1 MLTRTRPAL
10 GNTHRHRR
18 SATRRAFTLI
28 EVLIVI
34 AIVLAIG
41 GLVAVN
47 LIPKKD
53 QADKDLTLVQMDQI
67 ANALKLFKLD
77 MKRYPTEEEGLQA
90 LWSKDAIEDEQ
101 EAERWVSAYLENPMS
116 TDNWDTEWIYR
127 NPSEERGE
135 GHYDLISAG
144 PDKEEG
150 TEDDI
155 TLMDRFRDSEGE
167 LDESFDDFNVEG

>member
-1 MLTRTRPAL
+1 MTDKSRVI
-10 GNTHRHRR
+10 RR
-18 SATRRAFTLI
+18 LRGREARLSRGFTLI

-53 QADKDLTLVQMDQI
+53 EADKDLVKAQMDQLST
-67 ANALKLFKLD
+67 ALKLFKLD
-77 MKRYPTEEEGLQA
+77 MKRYPTEEEGLAA
-90 LWSKDAIEDEQ
+90 LWSRDAIEDED
-101 EAERWVSAYLENPMS
+101 EAANWKTPYLENPLARD
-116 TDNWDTEWIYR
+116 TWGTEWIYR
-127 NPSEERGE
+127 YPSEERGE

-155 TLMDRFRDSEGE
+155 TLLDRFRDAEGE
-167 LDESFDDFNVEG
+167 LDESFDDFDADLG

>member
-77 MKRYPTEEEGLQA
+77 NGFYPSTAEGINA
-90 LWSKDAIEDEQ
+90 LIQPPPRARRFNPDGYLDKVPLDPWGQ
-101 EAERWVSAYLENPMS
+101 EYAYFSDGRDIRIVSFGADGVEG
-116 TDNWDTEWIYR
+116 
-127 NPSEERGE
+127 GE
-135 GHYDLISAG
+135 GYDRDL
-144 PDKEEG
+144 DNY
-150 TEDDI
+150 ED
-155 TLMDRFRDSEGE
+155 
-167 LDESFDDFNVEG
+167 